1 MILVG
6 ARVIDEAR
14 SATVLTI
21 FHPLSSAKQA
31 GIAARKFK
39 RMYRVAG
46 LIGKSVSRRAWC
58 RDHMHLQTPPLPA
71 STSRAD
77 MLRLNR
83 SEVHT
88 SALQSLMRIS
98 YAVLCLNK
106 TTIRATTSTSL
117 RIIIDTLLK
126 RAHVTSK

>member
-83 SEVHT
+83 ET
-88 SALQSLMRIS
+88 
-98 YAVLCLNK
+98 AVLPLACQSG
-106 TTIRATTSTSL
+106 IRLSSHL
-117 RIIIDTLLK
+117 RARPAVPPKARVRYRT
-126 RAHVTSK
+126 